1 MEKTCKI
8 YAIAAGE
15 GINVRNPKPLVS
27 SDLKMLSFSLFF
39 LFKKIKNIIPSLN
52 VTCGS
57 GNQKSFVL

>member
-27 SDLKMLSFSLFF
+27 SDLKMLSSSLFF
-39 LFKKIKNIIPSLN
+39 LFKRRLKI
-52 VTCGS
+52 
-57 GNQKSFVL
+57 SFPA